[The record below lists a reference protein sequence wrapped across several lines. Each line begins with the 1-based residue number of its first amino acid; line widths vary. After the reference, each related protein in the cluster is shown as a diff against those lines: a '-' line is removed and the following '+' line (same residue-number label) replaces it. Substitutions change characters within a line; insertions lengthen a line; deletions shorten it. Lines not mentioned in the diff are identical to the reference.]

1 MGLVCVCWTVAPQRT
16 ATAQLL
22 SGYSLVNQH
31 LEGPVQTQI
40 TTDPIW
46 VVDYHMLVFQYRG
59 SGRIAAG
66 ASVLALRPGSVGP
79 VTPHAD
85 NPENPFASGG
95 DIIPFHGSDLK
106 LDGQPHTLQIDLVSK
121 LKTPQIDALEFLL
134 PAGVQ
139 LTVDRLEFLADP
151 GFIPCATAEQNQL
164 PPNTHPLRVQGPL
177 PCGEAAATSLRGRE
191 PLKIEVQGN
200 AATLYLDLYF
210 YLAGFSNYIAS
221 APSRPTSVSDPSF
234 AVVNVRYADA
244 PSKIEQQFPILV
256 AEHRHVLLNRDRKS
270 TRLNSSH
277 RR

>member
-1 MGLVCVCWTVAPQRT
+1 MIAMLWKRSNAVGPPRCSISRPAKLTTSRSRGWRSTLCMGLVCVCWTVAPQRT

-106 LDGQPHTLQIDLVSK
+106 LGVAQPHR
-121 LKTPQIDALEFLL
+121 PPALIW
-134 PAGVQ
+134 Q
-139 LTVDRLEFLADP
+139 
-151 GFIPCATAEQNQL
+151 
-164 PPNTHPLRVQGPL
+164 
-177 PCGEAAATSLRGRE
+177 
-191 PLKIEVQGN
+191 
-200 AATLYLDLYF
+200 
-210 YLAGFSNYIAS
+210 AS
-221 APSRPTSVSDPSF
+221 
-234 AVVNVRYADA
+234 
-244 PSKIEQQFPILV
+244 
-256 AEHRHVLLNRDRKS
+256 
-270 TRLNSSH
+270 
-277 RR
+277 